1 MKKNTTISFLLFAFL
16 FVFFEGFAQKKLSYQ
31 ENIDLAKKKFNA
43 KIYGEA
49 IELIDLAIKKKPK
62 VAENYYFKGMCFFRQ
77 YKHQEAIAEF
87 DKAIARDKKN
97 WLYYKFRGDAYY
109 NTETYEPALQ
119 DYTKAIDLEKS
130 KKNDTLFWYRAD
142 TYRKLNRYKEAINDY
157 DKAIALND
165 KNAEVFYH
173 RAYMRA
179 VIKDTIPACQDY
191 QKAYE
196 MGVVRAQRE
205 AYSLLKCAW
214 AVPVI
219 EKDDSPVAISKVEV
233 EPFTGAVITSRGLK
247 YEKYEF
253 VPEKQLGFITS
264 AVFGFDEPF
273 IFRVHKPKG
282 FKEDENG
289 KVFFGAGFGIYE
301 NEKELGA
308 VKDLFADNYE
318 GVDAESLSNLRITLR
333 FAKPLETGKIYTLK
347 VRFFDKKSNAEIA
360 MEMPFS
366 MAEKTL
372 QSNVINTTKSIL
384 ALGAESKATNEMKIE
399 KITFLENGK
408 VANNL
413 KPNTTYQLQLTEISN
428 LPENLNYQYNW
439 VSEKDGSST
448 IRAKGFFKF
457 NKKNATL
464 NITSPQQKGAYI
476 LWLAISA
483 KDNPSHIWAVSYP
496 ISVL

>member
-1 MKKNTTISFLLFAFL
+1 MKKLFIILFLLPPYFL
-16 FVFFEGFAQKKLSYQ
+16 FAQKQSYQ
-31 ENIDLAKKKFNA
+31 ESINLADKKFNA
-43 KIYGEA
+43 KMYEEA
-49 IELIDLAIKKKPK
+49 IKLIDVAISKKPK

-87 DKAIARDKKN
+87 DKAIARDGKK
-97 WLYYKFRGDAYY
+97 WIYFKFRGDAHY
-109 NTETYEPALQ
+109 NMEVYEPALQ
-119 DYTKAIDLEKS
+119 DYTKAIDLEKN

-142 TYRKLNRYKEAINDY
+142 TYRKLNRYQEAISDY
-157 DKAIALND
+157 DKAITINS
-165 KNAEVFYH
+165 KNSELFYH
-173 RAYMRA
+173 RAYMKA
-179 VIKDTIPACQDY
+179 IIKDTIPACQDY

-196 MGVVRAQRE
+196 MGVVRAKRE
-205 AYSLLKCAW
+205 AYSLIKCAW
-214 AVPVI
+214 AVPAI

-253 VPEKQLGFITS
+253 VTDKKLGFITS

-273 IFRVHKPKG
+273 IFRIHNPKG

-301 NEKELGA
+301 GEKELGA
-308 VKDLFADNYE
+308 VNDLFSDNYE
-318 GVDAESLSNLRITLR
+318 GVDAENLSNLRITLR
-333 FAKPLETGKIYTLK
+333 FAKPLEIGKIYKLK

-384 ALGAESKATNEMKIE
+384 TLGAESKATNEIKIE

-408 VANNL
+408 TTNNL
-413 KPNTTYQLQLTEISN
+413 KPNTTYQLQLAEISN

-439 VSEKDGSST
+439 ISEKDGSST
-448 IRAKGFFKF
+448 IREKDFLKF
-457 NKKNATL
+457 NKKTITL
-464 NITSPQQKGAYI
+464 NIISPQQKGAYI
-476 LWLAISA
+476 LWLAVSA
-483 KDNPSHIWAVSYP
+483 KDNPSRIWAVSYP